1 MNNLFING
9 CSFLEIYDKK
19 KCPTTAAHCLSEDF
33 GINPISYASAGR
45 GNDRIVATTKLF
57 FYDNPS
63 LIKDTFALIGW
74 SHVVRKDYLTLYS
87 KLKKS
92 PKEGICRKE
101 NKNQF
106 LRNIKGKN
114 LVDGVHGDWKTW
126 KFSQEVK
133 RRLNGSIGLPDS
145 FSIQKTLRLRYL
157 EQVLSLQDFFKV
169 NNIKYCMYNALT
181 NNYSSSGAEGL
192 DRLADNVDKSRFFQ
206 FDAQSHLQFV
216 ETSQSSESQQ
226 ELLTL
231 SKTDNHPSSKGHRL
245 WADKLNIF
253 IRENNLI

>member
-1 MNNLFING
+1 MVNNLFING

-19 KCPTTAAHCLSEDF
+19 KCPTTVGHCLSEDF

-63 LIKDTFALIGW
+63 LVKDTFVLIGW
-74 SHVVRKDYLTLYS
+74 SHVVRNDYLTLYS
-87 KLKKS
+87 KLRKS
-92 PKEGICRKE
+92 PKEGICRKQV
-101 NKNQF
+101 KNQF

-114 LVDGVHGDWKTW
+114 LVDGIHGDWKTW
-126 KFSQEVK
+126 KFSQSIK
-133 RRLNGSIGLPDS
+133 RNINALPDS
-145 FSIQKTLRLRYL
+145 FCIQKNLRLRYL
-157 EQVLSLQDFFKV
+157 EQVLSLQDFFKL

-181 NNYSSSGAEGL
+181 NNYSSSKAEGL

-206 FDAQSHLQFV
+206 FDTQSHLEFV
-216 ETSQSSESQQ
+216 EASQSSKSQHK
-226 ELLTL
+226 LLAL
-231 SKTDNHPSSKGHRL
+231 SKTDNHPNSKGHRL

-253 IRENNLI
+253 IRENSLI